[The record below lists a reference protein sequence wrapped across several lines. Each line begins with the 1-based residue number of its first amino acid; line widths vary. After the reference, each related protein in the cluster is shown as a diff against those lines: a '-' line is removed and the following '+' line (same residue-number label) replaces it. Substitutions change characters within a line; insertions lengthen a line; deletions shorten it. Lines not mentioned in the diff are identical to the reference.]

1 MASSCLSIVMEG
13 RRVGLVVVAEERE
26 HVVHGAAEMSPVL
39 EAEGEVEFEI
49 VGVLIKSVQRFKFG
63 PVRLAGKHVGV
74 FRGALVP

>member
-13 RRVGLVVVAEERE
+13 WRVRLVVVAEERE